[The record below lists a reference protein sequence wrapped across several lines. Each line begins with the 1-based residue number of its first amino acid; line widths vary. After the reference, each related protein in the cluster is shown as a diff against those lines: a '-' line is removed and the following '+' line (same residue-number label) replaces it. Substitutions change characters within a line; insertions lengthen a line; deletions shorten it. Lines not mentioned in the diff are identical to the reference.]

1 MLEVEG
7 ERNLAED
14 IIVNMSKHSVTVAL
28 ASLSSPTILFKQ

>member
-14 IIVNMSKHSVTVAL
+14 IIVNMSKHSVTAL
-28 ASLSSPTILFKQ
+28 ASLSSLTILFKQ